1 MGKFCESVEVNDR
14 LMIETFLTFFLFNDR
29 KMSPHLYS
37 NKSSLNLLPSF
48 FKKKKKRKKKRKKK
62 SPELKVKKINV

>member
-1 MGKFCESVEVNDR
+1 
-14 LMIETFLTFFLFNDR
+14 
-29 KMSPHLYS
+29 MSPHLYS

-48 FKKKKKRKKKRKKK
+48 SEKKNGKKGEKN